1 MKHIKTF
8 EGYVSTDVNETMNP
22 LNEAVVFVS
31 DAKFKDE
38 ATLKAD
44 ILAKAGPAFIAF
56 LKAKGV
62 DWPTAITIEESGNR
76 LTLTTKPVVGKDLGV
91 MQYGFKEVY
100 LEFFGGGTLPK
111 IQKATAEDGS
121 DFQFEPCIWCRLH
134 YAYKHGSADT
144 FSQGS
149 NGCNLY
155 LPGTDNSDIWYD
167 IANGV
172 WLDRKEAQ
180 KAGF

>member
-1 MKHIKTF
+1 MKHLKTF
-8 EGYVSTDVNETMNP
+8 ESYLNESTDVVA
-22 LNEAVVFVS
+22 LNEADVYVS
-31 DAKFKDE
+31 NEKFKDE

-44 ILAKAGPAFIAF
+44 IIKNAGPALAKF
-56 LKAKGV
+56 LKDKGL
-62 DWPTAITIEESGNR
+62 DWPTPVTIEERSNR
-76 LTLTTKPVVGKDLGV
+76 LSIVSKPVTGAALGI

-100 LEFFGGGTLPK
+100 IAFFGGGNLPR

-121 DFQFEPCIWCRLH
+121 DFGFQPSIWCKLN
-134 YAYKHGSADT
+134 YSYTHGSADT
-144 FSQGS
+144 SSQGS
-149 NGCNLY
+149 NGCNLF

-167 IANGV
+167 VVNGV

>member
-8 EGYVSTDVNETMNP
+8 EGYVNESVNP
-22 LNEAVVFVS
+22 LNEATVFVS

-44 ILAKAGPAFIAF
+44 ILANAGPAFGTF

-62 DWPTAITIEESGNR
+62 DWPTAITIEERGNR
-76 LTLTTKPVVGKDLGV
+76 LTLTTKPVTGKDLGV

-100 LEFFGGGTLPK
+100 LTFFGGGTLPK

-121 DFQFEPCIWCRLH
+121 DFEFEPSIWCRLN
-134 YAYKHGSADT
+134 YSYNHGSEST
-144 FSQGS
+144 SSQGS
-149 NGCNLY
+149 NGCSFF
-155 LPGTDNSDIWYD
+155 LPGTDNADVWYD
-167 IANGV
+167 IVNGV